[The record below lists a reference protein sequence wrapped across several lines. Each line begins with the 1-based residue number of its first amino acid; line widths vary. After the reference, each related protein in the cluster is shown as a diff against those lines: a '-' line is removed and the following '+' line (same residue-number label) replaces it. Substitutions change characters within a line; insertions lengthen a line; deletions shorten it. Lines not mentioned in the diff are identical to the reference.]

1 MSWVEWW
8 MDGCLSL
15 LSYCKRI
22 IPINWWYGDIKQC
35 CHGFDDNQSQ
45 TNRKCCF
52 FFNYEKENECMKI
65 LILFVWYFLSG
76 IHSGFLIFFLKRIR
90 KNWGN
95 EGRNTMYRYL
105 LKDHNEL
112 FLHKFLN
119 RIDSYYCGCFFTL
132 SQESLLL
139 AKQEF
144 FCFVFFLIIN
154 WV

>member
-1 MSWVEWW
+1 MHENFDFV
-8 MDGCLSL
+8 CLIFSVRNP
-15 LSYCKRI
+15 S
-22 IPINWWYGDIKQC
+22 
-35 CHGFDDNQSQ
+35 F
-45 TNRKCCF
+45 
-52 FFNYEKENECMKI
+52 
-65 LILFVWYFLSG
+65 
-76 IHSGFLIFFLKRIR
+76 IHTRFLIFLKRIR